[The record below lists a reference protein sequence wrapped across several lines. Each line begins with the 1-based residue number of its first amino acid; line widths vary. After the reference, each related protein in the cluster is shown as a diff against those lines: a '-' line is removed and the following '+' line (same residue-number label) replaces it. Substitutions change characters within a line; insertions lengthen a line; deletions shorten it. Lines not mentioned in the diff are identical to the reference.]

1 MMDRIIVNDHSYTCI
16 ANQKLVGKYRQM
28 IFLMIPKK
36 NIQRLDIYNYDGKDA
51 GKITKMKTME

>member
-51 GKITKMKTME
+51 GKITKK